1 MKQTDKQT
9 QNALLKRI
17 GQSDILLLLGTLAVL
32 CAIVSILTPSFLT
45 QRNIMNT
52 LRQVSLTAICGFGMT
67 MVVLLGEIDLSVG
80 SQQAVAGLTSV
91 VVLNATGSIALAVLT
106 ALASGVIVGAIN
118 GLLVTKL
125 KLNSLIATLGTMSI
139 WRGACMV
146 VTSAVSIQSEY
157 PEFQNLGT
165 GFMGPFPNAFVI
177 AFLLYLIIYY
187 LLNHTTF
194 GRQIYAI
201 GGQCRGVAPVR
212 PACGARQA
220 DRLYYRGRLNHAVGV
235 LLASRWPPPS
245 LPPGDG
251 FEMTVISS
259 VVLGG
264 ISMDG
269 GVGSIAGALIGMLIL
284 GVLQNGPDT
293 AGRFLLL
300 AANYPRPGH
309 HPRGLPGL
317 CPQKQQ
323 RQKAGQ
329 RTAAAIRRCS
339 LLERTPIIEIRGVHK
354 FFPGVHALKGVDL
367 TLYPGEVH
375 ALVGENGAG
384 KSTLSRSSPAYTI
397 TRRENTAST
406 AGPPAIRTPADAIN
420 QGISVIYQ
428 ELNLVP
434 CLSISENV
442 FFGRLPARQGV
453 FSGSS
458 SMKRPPNI

>member
-91 VVLNATGSIALAVLT
+91 VVLNATGSIALAVLA
-106 ALASGVIVGAIN
+106 ALASGVIVGALN

-201 GGQCRGVAPVR
+201 GGNAEASRLSGLPVERVKLTVYIMEGV
-212 PACGARQA
+212 
-220 DRLYYRGRLNHAVGV
+220 LTMLSGV
-235 LLASRWPPPS
+235 LLASRMASAQPTA
-245 LPPGDG
+245 GDG

-284 GVLQNGPDT
+284 GVLQNGLT
-293 AGRFLLL
+293 LLDVSSFWQQIT
-300 AANYPRPGH
+300 
-309 HPRGLPGL
+309 RGLVIIL
-317 CPQKQQ
+317 AVYLDFVRKNSNAKKLVKEQQ
-323 RQKAGQ
+323 QQ
-329 RTAAAIRRCS
+329 
-339 LLERTPIIEIRGVHK
+339 
-354 FFPGVHALKGVDL
+354 
-367 TLYPGEVH
+367 
-375 ALVGENGAG
+375 
-384 KSTLSRSSPAYTI
+384 
-397 TRRENTAST
+397 
-406 AGPPAIRTPADAIN
+406 
-420 QGISVIYQ
+420 
-428 ELNLVP
+428 
-434 CLSISENV
+434 
-442 FFGRLPARQGV
+442 
-453 FSGSS
+453 
-458 SMKRPPNI
+458 